1 MPKKFFDIF
10 PVEKK
15 EEKVKII
22 EKKEVSKKNYSI
34 YYLIVFFIL
43 ILGSFSWY
51 SLSASFEIEIIPE
64 IDVLEIQDSIFLDK
78 EIEQTIYSDRVLAV
92 KDLEI
97 IKTSSQEFMSSG
109 KVIQEE
115 KASGVIRVYNEH
127 STEAQPLLPETRFV
141 SADGKIFRSV
151 QREVIPGGTYEGRT
165 LVPGYLDIE
174 VIADK
179 PGPDYNI
186 KATTFSIP
194 GFIGTAKY
202 TTFYGKSSEPM
213 QGGIRKEVN
222 QIIQEDLNQAEEIL
236 IEKLK
241 EEIKKELLTK
251 VPVNFL
257 LIEPSIEY
265 EILEVFSSNQ
275 AGEINDYFKYQAKI
289 KATGLVFKEAE
300 IEELLK
306 RIAGDELEGREI
318 KPNSLEIN
326 YQIIAENELIAL
338 FSLKTYQ
345 EIDLLSL
352 KKEITLKSKEQTKSF
367 LREKSNISDV
377 VFVSWP
383 LLRRRIPERLDMIEI
398 DITLD

>member
-92 KDLEI
+92 KNLEI